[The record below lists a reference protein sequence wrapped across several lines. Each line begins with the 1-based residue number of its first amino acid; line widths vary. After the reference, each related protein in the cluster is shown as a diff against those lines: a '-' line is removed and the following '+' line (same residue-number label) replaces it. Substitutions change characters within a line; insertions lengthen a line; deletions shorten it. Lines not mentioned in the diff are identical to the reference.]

1 MPFEEVVKVNREPS
15 LSRAGMREVETLR
28 RRAVIAKAVISWKFV
43 SEHEGFIIMDKKGK
57 QADDGLN

>member
-1 MPFEEVVKVNREPS
+1 MNREPS

-43 SEHEGFIIMDKKGK
+43 SEHEGFIITDKKGK
-57 QADDGLN
+57 QVDDGLN